1 MTVNDLG
8 ICLHSDQ
15 SDEVHSCFLPI
26 KEDGL
31 PDHLAAREANKL
43 LTNMIID
50 LNGRNCGLPRDALWL
65 PSGPILP
72 KSQPTASV
80 CLATKTCERIL
91 SAIWL
96 KRLNPNLIVSKDIHP
111 YFPVV
116 TLPTPISSVIPST
129 PVKPSHFNGLVLHAQ
144 VLAGKVGFPAG
155 WNYCPPRR
163 APSVLRRV
171 CSGMAG
177 VLDLMIEINYY
188 GILSIR
194 SPWHTMHR

>member
-1 MTVNDLG
+1 MAGTVGCHGMLYG
-8 ICLHSDQ
+8 CLLVQFCRSPNQRLQ
-15 SDEVHSCFLPI
+15 SVYPPE
-26 KEDGL
+26 
-31 PDHLAAREANKL
+31 
-43 LTNMIID
+43 
-50 LNGRNCGLPRDALWL
+50 
-65 PSGPILP
+65 
-72 KSQPTASV
+72 
-80 CLATKTCERIL
+80 TCERRL

-116 TLPTPISSVIPST
+116 TLPTPISSVIPSN
-129 PVKPSHFNGLVLHAQ
+129 PVEPSHFNGLVLHAQ